1 MLWRVSDE
9 LKIRAVASEL
19 SSPVQG
25 GEFWV
30 SRLWPLF
37 LAVILAS
44 ALLGSRAAEA
54 ICSASSSGRA
64 TPDGAAAHG
73 PAMSQASSEVIG
85 HFASSRIDEAS
96 GLARTPD
103 GGWAIIN
110 DSGDKGRIFL
120 SQKDGSDVREVG
132 LKIRPWDTE
141 DLDVAECPTQ
151 IAPGENCVAIA
162 DIGDNRRKRQ
172 SVVIY
177 FFRWKDV
184 EAAAQAREAKAA
196 TPEPTPEPLAPLW
209 SFQFRYPQGARNAEA
224 FRITSGEDAI
234 IVTKQQDRKKQAAE
248 PAEIYRL
255 RWRDQAAR
263 PAKTDQS
270 IKQPTREKTDREAA
284 KPVLPMAQFMGE
296 IDVPSFIRDKGLAGL
311 VTGMAI
317 SPDRSRVLLL
327 TYSAVV
333 ETRLVVTADRVEFQ
347 EPKVIRFSPLEQQ
360 EAIAYDESGRGFVIT
375 TEVVLSFFAQP
386 FRKRQGAPIVAIRD
400 PYCEAKPPTARP
412 AQP

>member
-1 MLWRVSDE
+1 M
-9 LKIRAVASEL
+9 SE
-19 SSPVQG
+19 
-25 GEFWV
+25 
-30 SRLWPLF
+30 
-37 LAVILAS
+37 
-44 ALLGSRAAEA
+44 
-54 ICSASSSGRA
+54 
-64 TPDGAAAHG
+64 
-73 PAMSQASSEVIG
+73 ASSEIIG
-85 HFASSRIDEAS
+85 HFASSKIDEAS

-141 DLDVAECPTQ
+141 DLDVAECPAQ
-151 IAPGENCVAIA
+151 IAPGETCVAIA

-177 FFRWKDV
+177 FFRWKDL
-184 EAAAQAREAKAA
+184 EAAAQVREGKAKPVEAV
-196 TPEPTPEPLAPLW
+196 TPLW
-209 SFQFRYPQGARNAEA
+209 SFQFRYPHGARNAEA
-224 FRITSGEDAI
+224 FRITSAEDAI

-248 PAEIYRL
+248 PAEIYRI
-255 RWRDQAAR
+255 RWRDQVLAESPKSQGAVSGEAGGVVQSR
-263 PAKTDQS
+263 GQRSKPA
-270 IKQPTREKTDREAA
+270 
-284 KPVLPMAQFMGE
+284 LPMAQFMGK
-296 IDVPSFIRDKGLAGL
+296 IDVPSLIRDKGLAGL

-333 ETRLVVTADRVEFQ
+333 ETRLVAAADRVEFQ

-375 TEVVLSFFAQP
+375 TEVVLSFIAQP

-400 PYCEAKPPTARP
+400 PYCEAKPPTAR
-412 AQP
+412 

>member
-1 MLWRVSDE
+1 M
-9 LKIRAVASEL
+9 
-19 SSPVQG
+19 SSKL
-25 GEFWV
+25 
-30 SRLWPLF
+30 RTLI
-37 LAVILAS
+37 LAVVLAW
-44 ALLGSRAAEA
+44 AFWGPTDANA

-64 TPDGAAAHG
+64 TQGGSAAPG
-73 PAMSQASSEVIG
+73 PAMSEASSEVLG

-120 SQKDGSDVREVG
+120 SQKDGSNVREVG

-141 DLDVAECPTQ
+141 DLDVAECPAS
-151 IAPGENCVAIA
+151 IAPGETCVAIA

-172 SVVIY
+172 SAVIY
-177 FFRWKDV
+177 FFRWKDL
-184 EAAAQAREAKAA
+184 EAAAQVREGKANTA
-196 TPEPTPEPLAPLW
+196 EPLAPLW

-224 FRITSGEDAI
+224 FRITSAEDAI

-255 RWRDQAAR
+255 RWRDQVAPTETTPDTTPGATIGKTTG
-263 PAKTDQS
+263 KTDAEKS
-270 IKQPTREKTDREAA
+270 ASKTDPHAA
-284 KPVLPMAQFMGE
+284 KPVLPVAQFMGK
-296 IDVPSFIRDKGLAGL
+296 IDVPSMIRDKGLAGL

-400 PYCEAKPPTARP
+400 PYCEVKPSTARP